1 MKKVQLS
8 VIAIL
13 FFITGYA
20 QDPGVR
26 LAATAMRQWPD
37 TGDSTTARWTYD
49 EGVVWKGLEG
59 LWYNTGDARYFKYIQ
74 HQMDRLVDKQGNI
87 RTYKLEDYNLDNVL
101 YGRILLM
108 LYNVTGQKQY
118 YTAANTLREQLK
130 QQPRTAQGSFWHKK
144 KYIEQVW
151 LDGLY
156 MAQPFFAEYAAE
168 FHEDSVFAGIAKQ
181 FAAIE
186 ANTRDPKTGLLYH
199 G

>member
-8 VIAIL
+8 VFAVL
-13 FFITGYA
+13 FFVGGYA

-59 LWYNTGDARYFKYIQ
+59 LWLNTGDARYFKYVQ
-74 HQMDRLVDKQGNI
+74 HQMDRLVDKDGNI

-101 YGRILLM
+101 CGRILLM

-118 YTAANTLREQLK
+118 YKAATTLREQLSR
-130 QQPRTAQGSFWHKK
+130 QPRTSQGSFWHKQR
-144 KYIEQVW
+144 YPEQVW
-151 LDGLY
+151 LDG
-156 MAQPFFAEYAAE
+156 
-168 FHEDSVFAGIAKQ
+168 
-181 FAAIE
+181 
-186 ANTRDPKTGLLYH
+186 
-199 G
+199 